1 VKASQPTLATLPQAV
16 FALQQEV
23 TQALPKGL
31 VEEAHRALGEQRTAA
46 CRRCGQTVSAGGPQ
60 ERTVTTRVGAI
71 QLRRPECSGPPGQ
84 LGSAP
89 RDAAL
94 ELTERC
100 KPPDVPQ
107 AAGQLSQDLPYETAC
122 ELVVEL
128 TGLPLSAHTAGRRS
142 SRR

>member
-1 VKASQPTLATLPQAV
+1 M
-16 FALQQEV
+16 
-23 TQALPKGL
+23 
-31 VEEAHRALGEQRTAA
+31 EEAHWALGEQRTAA

-60 ERTVTTRVGAI
+60 ERTVTTRVGAL

-84 LGSAP
+84 LGSAR
-89 RDAAL
+89 RDGVL
-94 ELTERC
+94 ELTERP

-107 AAGQLSQDLPYETAC
+107 AAGQLSQDVPYETAC

-128 TGLPLSAHTAGRRS
+128 TRLPLSAHTAGRRS